1 MTGKY
6 DASDPRA
13 ASQISQGSPRD
24 RPSQVPPSNAD
35 RKIPPMRVPGTSQPS
50 FDPLSPFYSET
61 SEVLPAADFSP
72 EFQHPESQLPGFQPI
87 VAPPA
92 PEQSS
97 NQPSP
102 QPPRRHIVPVRLQL
116 PKSWQFWGIAS
127 IFALLGVGALS
138 IAVLLKLPA
147 LPNCP
152 AVFWPTASASL
163 RLYCAQ
169 LASEKRT
176 IPDLLEAIALVKDL
190 PSDHPLRPEVDRN
203 LEQWARDILTLAD
216 AAFQRGDLKKAIAA
230 AQKIPTTTAAAK
242 LVKQQIKDWNE
253 TWAQAYRIYKE
264 SEQALEKQDLKEAFL
279 IATRLL
285 SVPNDYW
292 QTTKYRELTGVIN
305 ATRGD
310 VEKLTKAKGLADQG
324 GLDNFIAAVRLAEE
338 IEDKSRIHKQVQ
350 LFMAE
355 VGKDMLA
362 LAKDAMSRRD
372 FSEAASIASQIPK
385 AAGLEAEVQD
395 FNTLAD
401 AESQAWGGSISNL
414 QAAILAAQK
423 LKSDRP
429 LYDRA
434 QELIA
439 LWKLEIQDVG
449 YLDQAKEWASGG
461 SMNNLAA
468 AVNEASK
475 IPAGNPR
482 YDEAQQEIAR
492 WQDTIQTVEDR
503 PILDRADQLAEGGSV
518 NALQA
523 AINEISRIG
532 KGRSLSRDADQ
543 RVADW
548 SDRVHRIQDQPKL
561 DRARQLASQGDLAGA
576 IATANQI
583 GSNRALYRD
592 AQADIRDWNDRLE
605 VSEDQP
611 RLEQARAL
619 AQQGDL
625 AGAIAIAQQIPAN
638 RNLYNEAQND
648 IQSWQNQSAGQQQLQ
663 QAYALANVGSQST
676 LLSAI
681 QIAEQ
686 ISTDSAVRSE
696 ADQMISEWS
705 YDLLQLA
712 ENRAS
717 QNPLRAIAIAESIP
731 PNTPAYDA
739 AQGQIQ
745 IWRQQLPVAP
755 R

>member
-6 DASDPRA
+6 DAPDPRA
-13 ASQISQGSPRD
+13 ASQIPQGSPLD
-24 RPSQVPPSNAD
+24 RGSQAPSNGD
-35 RKIPPMRVPGTSQPS
+35 RKIPPMRIPGTSQPS
-50 FDPLSPFYSET
+50 FDPINPFYSET
-61 SEVLPAADFSP
+61 NEALPAAEFPPDLQPAIASP
-72 EFQHPESQLPGFQPI
+72 VPD
-87 VAPPA
+87 
-92 PEQSS
+92 
-97 NQPSP
+97 QPSL
-102 QPPRRHIVPVRLQL
+102 QPPRRRIIPVRLQL
-116 PKSWQFWGIAS
+116 PKNWQVWGIAS
-127 IFALLGVGALS
+127 VFALVGVGALS
-138 IAVLLKLPA
+138 VSALLKLPA

-190 PSDHPLRPEVDRN
+190 PTDHPLRPEVDRN

-216 AAFQRGDLKKAIAA
+216 AAFQRGELKKAIDA

-253 TWAQAYRIYKE
+253 TWARAYRIYKE
-264 SEQALEKQDLKEAFL
+264 SEQALENQDLKEAFL

-285 SVPNDYW
+285 SVPNNYW
-292 QTTKYRELTGVIN
+292 QTTRYLELTGVIN

-310 VEKLTKAKGLADQG
+310 VEKLTKAKGLAEQG
-324 GLDNFIAAVRLAEE
+324 GLDNFIAAIRLAEE
-338 IEDKSRIHKQVQ
+338 IKDKSRIHKQVQ
-350 LFMAE
+350 SFMAE
-355 VGKDMLA
+355 VGGDMLA
-362 LAKDAMSRRD
+362 LAKAAMSRRD

-423 LKSDRP
+423 FKSDRP
-429 LYDRA
+429 LYGRA

-449 YLDQAKEWASGG
+449 RLDKARDLASGG
-461 SMNNLAA
+461 NMNDLAA
-468 AVNEASK
+468 AVSEASK
-475 IPAGNPR
+475 IPVGNPR
-482 YDEAQQEIAR
+482 YDEAEQEIAR

-523 AINEISRIG
+523 AIDEISRIG
-532 KGRSLSRDADQ
+532 KGRSLSSDADQ
-543 RVADW
+543 RIADW
-548 SDRVHRIQDQPKL
+548 SDRIHRIQDQPKL
-561 DRARQLASQGDLAGA
+561 DRARQLANQGDLVGA
-576 IATANQI
+576 IANASQI
-583 GSNRALYRD
+583 GSNRSLYRD
-592 AQADIRDWNDRLE
+592 AQADIQGWNDRLE
-605 VSEDQP
+605 VTEDQP

-625 AGAIAIAQQIPAN
+625 AGAIAVAQQIPSN
-638 RNLYNEAQND
+638 RNLYKEAQND
-648 IQSWQNQSAGQQQLQ
+648 IKSWQTQSTGQQRLQ
-663 QAYALANVGSQST
+663 QAYDLANLGSQSS

-681 QIAEQ
+681 QIADQ
-686 ISTDSAVRSE
+686 ISTNSPARAE

-705 YDLLQLA
+705 YGLLQLA

-717 QNPLRAIAIAESIP
+717 RNPLRAIAIAESIP
-731 PNTPAYDA
+731 PNTPAYNA
-739 AQGQIQ
+739 AQAQIQ
-745 IWRQQLPVAP
+745 VWRLQLPRVP

>member
-6 DASDPRA
+6 DALDPR
-13 ASQISQGSPRD
+13 SPLD
-24 RPSQVPPSNAD
+24 RASQVPPSNSD
-35 RKIPPMRVPGTSQPS
+35 QKIPPLHIPGTSQPL
-50 FDPLSPFYSET
+50 FDPHHPFRSEPNDA
-61 SEVLPAADFSP
+61 LPAAEFSP
-72 EFQHPESQLPGFQPI
+72 EFQPI
-87 VAPPA
+87 AATQVQDP
-92 PEQSS
+92 
-97 NQPSP
+97 PSP
-102 QPPRRHIVPVRLQL
+102 QKPRRRIVPVRLQL
-116 PKSWQFWGIAS
+116 PRSWQLWGIAS
-127 IFALLGVGALS
+127 IVALVSVGAFS
-138 IAVLLKLPA
+138 VAVLLKLPA

-190 PSDHPLRPEVDRN
+190 PQDHPLRPEVDRN

-216 AAFQRGDLKKAIAA
+216 AAFQRGELKKAIDA

-242 LVKQQIKDWNE
+242 LVKQQIKSWND
-253 TWAQAYRIYKE
+253 TWARAYRIYKD
-264 SEQALEKQDLKEAFL
+264 SEQALEKQDLQEAFL

-285 SVPNDYW
+285 SVPNNYW

-305 ATRGD
+305 ATRQD
-310 VEKLTKAKGLADQG
+310 VEKLTKAKGLAEQG
-324 GLDNFIAAVRLAEE
+324 GLDNFIAAIQLAEE
-338 IEDKSRIHKQVQ
+338 IKDKSRIHKQVQ

-355 VGKDMLA
+355 VGKNMFN

-372 FSEAASIASQIPK
+372 FDEAASIARQIPK

-401 AESQAWGGSISNL
+401 AESQAWGGSVSDL
-414 QAAILAAQK
+414 QAAILGAQN

-429 LYDRA
+429 LYGRA

-439 LWKLEIQDVG
+439 TWKLEIQDVG
-449 YLDQAKEWASGG
+449 YLDQAKELASGG
-461 SMNNLAA
+461 DMNDLAA

-475 IPAGNPR
+475 IPSGNPR
-482 YDEAQQEIAR
+482 YNEARQEIAR

-523 AINEISRIG
+523 AIDEVSRIG
-532 KGRSLSRDADQ
+532 RKRSLSSDADQ
-543 RVADW
+543 RIADW
-548 SDRVHRIQDQPKL
+548 SDRIHRIQDQPKL
-561 DRARQLASQGDLAGA
+561 DRARQMASQGDLAGA

-583 GSNRALYRD
+583 GSKRSLYGD

-605 VSEDQP
+605 MSEDQP

-625 AGAIAIAQQIPAN
+625 AGAIATAQQIPSN

-648 IQSWQNQSAGQQQLQ
+648 IQSWQNQSAGQQRMQ
-663 QAYALANVGSQST
+663 QAYALANVGSQSA

-681 QIAEQ
+681 QIADQ
-686 ISTDSAVRSE
+686 ISTDSAARSE
-696 ADQMISEWS
+696 ADRMIGEWS

-717 QNPLRAIAIAESIP
+717 ENPLRAIAIAESIP
-731 PNTPAYDA
+731 SNTPAYNA
-739 AQGQIQ
+739 AQERIQ
-745 IWRQQLPVAP
+745 VWRRQLPVAP

>member
-6 DASDPRA
+6 DASDPP
-13 ASQISQGSPRD
+13 SPPD
-24 RPSQVPPSNAD
+24 RPGQAPRSNAD
-35 RKIPPMRVPGTSQPS
+35 RKIPPLRIPGTPQPS
-50 FDPLSPFYSET
+50 FDPLNPFYSET
-61 SEVLPAADFSP
+61 NEALSAAEFPP
-72 EFQHPESQLPGFQPI
+72 EFQPAI
-87 VAPPA
+87 TTPA
-92 PEQSS
+92 PD
-97 NQPSP
+97 QPLP
-102 QPPRRHIVPVRLQL
+102 QPPRRRIAPVRLQL
-116 PKSWQFWGIAS
+116 PKSWQFWGIAT
-127 IFALLGVGALS
+127 IVVLGVVGALS
-138 IAVLLKLPA
+138 IAALLKLPA

-190 PSDHPLRPEVDRN
+190 PVDHPLRPEVDRN
-203 LEQWARDILTLAD
+203 LEIWARDILTLAD
-216 AAFQRGDLKKAIAA
+216 EAFQRGDLKKAIDA
-230 AQKIPTTTAAAK
+230 AQRIPTTTAAAK

-253 TWAQAYRIYKE
+253 TWASAYRIYKE

-285 SVPNDYW
+285 SVPNNYW

-305 ATRGD
+305 ATRKD
-310 VEKLTKAKGLADQG
+310 VEKLTKAQGLAEQG
-324 GLDNFIAAVRLAEE
+324 GLENFIAAIRLAEE
-338 IEDKSRIHKQVQ
+338 INDKSRIYKQVQ
-350 LFMAE
+350 LFVAQ
-355 VGKDMLA
+355 VGKDMLD

-372 FSEAASIASQIPK
+372 FDEAASIARQIPK

-395 FNTLAD
+395 FSTLAD
-401 AESQAWGGSISNL
+401 AESQAWGGSVSDL

-423 LKSDRP
+423 LKRDRP
-429 LYDRA
+429 LYGRA
-434 QELIA
+434 QELIVT
-439 LWKLEIQDVG
+439 WKLEIQDVG
-449 YLDQAKEWASGG
+449 YLTQAKDLASGG
-461 SMNNLAA
+461 SMNDLAA

-475 IPAGNPR
+475 IPTGNPR
-482 YDEAQQEIAR
+482 YDEARQEIAR

-523 AINEISRIG
+523 AIDEISRIG
-532 KGRSLSRDADQ
+532 KGRSLSSDADQ
-543 RVADW
+543 RIADW
-548 SDRVHRIQDQPKL
+548 SDRIHRLQDQPKL
-561 DRARQLASQGDLAGA
+561 DRARQLADQGDLAGA

-583 GSNRALYRD
+583 GANRSLHRD
-592 AQADIRDWNDRLE
+592 AQASIRDWNDRLE

-611 RLEQARAL
+611 RLERARAL

-625 AGAIAIAQQIPAN
+625 ANAIATAQQIPSN
-638 RNLYNEAQND
+638 RNLYSEAQDD
-648 IQSWQNQSAGQQQLQ
+648 IQSWQDQSAGQQRLQ
-663 QAYALANVGSQST
+663 QAYALANVGSQSS

-681 QIAEQ
+681 QIADQ
-686 ISTDSAVRSE
+686 ISTDSATRAE

-717 QNPLRAIAIAESIP
+717 KNPSGAIAIAESIP

-745 IWRQQLPVAP
+745 IWRLQLPVAP

>member
-6 DASDPRA
+6 DASNLR
-13 ASQISQGSPRD
+13 SSRD
-24 RPSQVPPSNAD
+24 RADPPSNAD
-35 RKIPPMRVPGTSQPS
+35 RKIPPICIPGASQSPQPS
-50 FDPLSPFYSET
+50 FDSRHPLPET
-61 SEVLPAADFSP
+61 SEVLRTAEFSP
-72 EFQHPESQLPGFQPI
+72 ESQSTAATQVQDQSPSQSHPK
-87 VAPPA
+87 PP
-92 PEQSS
+92 Q
-97 NQPSP
+97 
-102 QPPRRHIVPVRLQL
+102 RRIVPVRLQL
-116 PKSWQFWGIAS
+116 PKSWQFWGIAIVLVLS
-127 IFALLGVGALS
+127 GVGALS

-169 LASEKRT
+169 LASEKHT
-176 IPDLLEAIALVKDL
+176 ISDLLEAIALVKDL
-190 PSDHPLRPEVDRN
+190 PPDHPLRPEVDRN
-203 LEQWARDILTLAD
+203 LEQWAKDILTLAD
-216 AAFQRGDLKKAIAA
+216 AEFQKGDLKKAIAA

-253 TWAQAYRIYKE
+253 TWATAYRIYKA

-285 SVPNDYW
+285 SVPNTYW

-305 ATRGD
+305 ATRDD
-310 VEKLTKAKGLADQG
+310 VEKLTKAQGLAEQG
-324 GLDNFIAAVRLAEE
+324 GLDNFIAAIRLAEE
-338 IEDKSRIHKQVQ
+338 INDKSRIHKQVQ
-350 LFMAE
+350 LFMAK
-355 VGKDMLA
+355 VGKDMLT

-372 FSEAASIASQIPK
+372 FDEAASIASQIPK
-385 AAGLEAEVQD
+385 AAGLEAEVED
-395 FNTLAD
+395 FSTLAD
-401 AESQAWGGSISNL
+401 AESQAWGGSASNL

-423 LKSDRP
+423 LKRDRP
-429 LYDRA
+429 LYGRA

-439 LWKLEIQDVG
+439 TWKLEIQDVG
-449 YLDQAKEWASGG
+449 HLDQAKELASGG
-461 SMNNLAA
+461 STNDLAA

-475 IPAGNPR
+475 IPADNPL
-482 YDEAQQEIAR
+482 YAEARQEIDR

-523 AINEISRIG
+523 AIDEISRIG
-532 KGRSLSRDADQ
+532 KGRSLSSDADQ
-543 RVADW
+543 RIADW
-548 SDRVHRIQDQPKL
+548 SDRIHRIQDQPKL
-561 DRARQLASQGDLAGA
+561 DRARELASQGDLAGA

-583 GSNRALYRD
+583 GSKRALYSD

-611 RLEQARAL
+611 RLERARAL

-625 AGAIAIAQQIPAN
+625 AGAIATAQQIPSN

-648 IQSWQNQSAGQQQLQ
+648 IQSWQNQSAGQQRMQ
-663 QAYALANVGSQST
+663 QAYALANLGSQSS

-681 QIAEQ
+681 QIADQ
-686 ISTDSAVRSE
+686 IPTDSAARAE
-696 ADQMISEWS
+696 ADQMINEWS

-717 QNPLRAIAIAESIP
+717 TNPSGAIAIAESIP
-731 PNTPAYDA
+731 PNTSAYDA
-739 AQGQIQ
+739 AQGRIQ
-745 IWRQQLPVAP
+745 IWRQQLPVSP